1 MIEKAEKINSWVTLG
16 ANLGVLIGLIVLIV
30 ELGQNSDLVRAQ
42 IHQARAD
49 NFVAHRISVADSELL
64 LPAMVKFNNAGGPND
79 VSALLKLDPIERAR
93 IRRYYGAMLTGYD
106 NLYFQYRNGLLDE
119 DFYSVRVVNT
129 VRRITPLWSELG
141 LINLG
146 AENPRVTKSF
156 ATEIERITANE

>member
-1 MIEKAEKINSWVTLG
+1 MMEKAEKINSWLTLS

-30 ELGQNSDLVRAQ
+30 ELDQNSDLVRAQ

-49 NFVAHRISVADSELL
+49 NFVAHRMSLADSELL
-64 LPAMVKFNNAGGPND
+64 LPAMVKFSAAGGPSD
-79 VSALLKLDPIERAR
+79 VSALSKLDPIERER
-93 IRRYYGAMLTGYD
+93 LRRFYGAMLYEYD

-129 VRRITPLWSELG
+129 VRRLRPIWSELG
-141 LINLG
+141 LIKLG

-156 ATEIERITANE
+156 AAEIERITEND